1 MSDII
6 ILKKIMESFT
16 YQTDTGFPPSRNWS
30 STISITVE
38 VAIDTEGTCLCIVQ
52 SLDMKKAF
60 WAGLCFSVDS
70 LVRFLIQTSEF
81 VKSLYHHPVVYHHW
95 ISHFVSILSFPLKGL
110 QIPSYTVALQCLTA
124 LQCTL
129 ERGTAVM
136 KALLASFIF
145 GIVTRL
151 SLTTPPNNPLLSEF
165 CYSLGVLQ
173 GSLSS
178 DRFPWSC
185 HLSNHEIKWV

>member
-1 MSDII
+1 MIR
-6 ILKKIMESFT
+6 MGCFYT
-16 YQTDTGFPPSRNWS
+16 R
-30 STISITVE
+30 
-38 VAIDTEGTCLCIVQ
+38 
-52 SLDMKKAF
+52 
-60 WAGLCFSVDS
+60 AGLCFSVHS

-178 DRFPWSC
+178 DGFP
-185 HLSNHEIKWV
+185 